1 MRCPAAA
8 SASASARATGAWR
21 GRISTDVEQNDA
33 HGSLGWFLL
42 FPSSVVPFP
51 ASQRNWRIAEPD
63 PALTK
68 GKRSF
73 LTI

>member
-1 MRCPAAA
+1 MRCTAAA

-51 ASQRNWRIAEPD
+51 ASQRNWRIAEAD